1 MFVDMSAAVVDELCC
16 FLSCAVHLV
25 LWARRVYPREAFER
39 RRHLDVTVFRSRHVE
54 LNEYIA
60 LIVQG
65 ARQLIERGEADRLVI
80 AVRSGRVVFERFRFD
95 VRYDGRAVDL
105 DALREQLRGFL
116 LKLLTCDAQLG
127 PLPYDAELDFTAEL
141 HTDATHAPLPL
152 PEPYAAASR
161 SNAPLLASASDA
173 ACAHVALCLRLLH
186 DWAEASVPQEL
197 GSMPVGTEPVVV
209 PFKSLDV
216 DGLTIGLSCIAAR
229 MTSASGR

>member
-1 MFVDMSAAVVDELCC
+1 MFPDFYSDELCD

-65 ARQLIERGEADRLVI
+65 ARQLMERGEADRLVI

-127 PLPYDAELDFTAEL
+127 PLPYDAELDFTAEI

-161 SNAPLLASASDA
+161 LNAPLLASAS
-173 ACAHVALCLRLLH
+173 
-186 DWAEASVPQEL
+186 
-197 GSMPVGTEPVVV
+197 
-209 PFKSLDV
+209 
-216 DGLTIGLSCIAAR
+216 
-229 MTSASGR
+229 

>member
-1 MFVDMSAAVVDELCC
+1 M
-16 FLSCAVHLV
+16 SCAVHLV

-116 LKLLTCDAQLG
+116 LKLLTCEIG
-127 PLPYDAELDFTAEL
+127 
-141 HTDATHAPLPL
+141 
-152 PEPYAAASR
+152 R
-161 SNAPLLASASDA
+161 
-173 ACAHVALCLRLLH
+173 AHV
-186 DWAEASVPQEL
+186 
-197 GSMPVGTEPVVV
+197 
-209 PFKSLDV
+209 
-216 DGLTIGLSCIAAR
+216 
-229 MTSASGR
+229 

>member
-105 DALREQLRGFL
+105 DALREQL
-116 LKLLTCDAQLG
+116 
-127 PLPYDAELDFTAEL
+127 LPAHKKALAAWPALADPETLSAKDRQQPVLADLPAHFTL
-141 HTDATHAPLPL
+141 
-152 PEPYAAASR
+152 
-161 SNAPLLASASDA
+161 
-173 ACAHVALCLRLLH
+173 
-186 DWAEASVPQEL
+186 AEA
-197 GSMPVGTEPVVV
+197 
-209 PFKSLDV
+209 
-216 DGLTIGLSCIAAR
+216 
-229 MTSASGR
+229 